1 MHAHRVGTLALSLR
15 LALSLSLSLALALS
29 ACGGG
34 EAAPRTVATEDP
46 VHLLRIGAV
55 WEERGLEEGFLED
68 DPQGVAFYRV
78 ESVSRVTFV
87 RGGAARQAITR
98 HELFKTKAGAEFHC
112 ESTGT
117 VEARAAYRREGRE
130 LRVALENGEAA
141 LPRSCREPGFPVPAK
156 RVARGTTVFA
166 LRSERLVAIDPPRS
180 RAVLLPVQ

>member
-1 MHAHRVGTLALSLR
+1 MRAHRTGALALS
-15 LALSLSLSLALALS
+15 LALS

-34 EAAPRTVATEDP
+34 DAAPRTVAVEDP
-46 VHLLRIGAV
+46 EAHLLRIGSV
-55 WEERGLEEGFLED
+55 WEERGLEEGFLEN
-68 DPQGVAFYRV
+68 DPQGIAFYRV

-98 HELFKTKAGAEFHC
+98 HELFKTKAGAEHHC

-117 VEARAAYRREGRE
+117 VEARVAYRREGHE
-130 LRVALENGEAA
+130 LRVVLENGEAA